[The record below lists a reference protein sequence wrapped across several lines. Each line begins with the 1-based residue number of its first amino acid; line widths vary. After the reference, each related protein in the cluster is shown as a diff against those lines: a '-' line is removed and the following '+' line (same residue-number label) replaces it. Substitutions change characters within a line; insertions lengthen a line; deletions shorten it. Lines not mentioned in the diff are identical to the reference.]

1 MTFKGEIQRFVFHLS
16 LKCMQQL
23 ARPDFFLAPS
33 TGLLVVLLQL
43 GQLLILLLLG
53 SASSGSRKRLH
64 ASRFFVSVLSR
75 CSSHSSLESSATSGF
90 KTHVH
95 IVANQ
100 IWFCIPDM
108 SLSYSFLYLTLSGH
122 LHFRTAQAY
131 PAPYSRSKREIS
143 PLHSQSSWVAYF
155 HWLYV
160 SPPSHSST
168 HASLASAPNTPV
180 HMLLV
185 ESLMIVLLPNPVCPS
200 SIFLTGFLQWFSSFM
215 KHCVLALLMPHHS
228 PVFLPWIT
236 GRTPAF
242 LPDQCRKGSHGR
254 KGQLKAHWALPHLLK
269 S

>member
-1 MTFKGEIQRFVFHLS
+1 MYAAACTSWLFSGSQHRAPGSPPTTRTATHPSLVRLRFLWLPLNVCTLPGS
-16 LKCMQQL
+16 LFLC
-23 ARPDFFLAPS
+23 FLAVPHTLPWRAQQPQVS
-33 TGLLVVLLQL
+33 KPTFTLLQT
-43 GQLLILLLLG
+43 
-53 SASSGSRKRLH
+53 R
-64 ASRFFVSVLSR
+64 
-75 CSSHSSLESSATSGF
+75 SGF
-90 KTHVH
+90 ASQTCPSA
-95 IVANQ
+95 IV
-100 IWFCIPDM
+100 FVPD
-108 SLSYSFLYLTLSGH
+108 SGQ
-122 LHFRTAQAY
+122 LHFRTTQAY

-180 HMLLV
+180 HTLLV

-215 KHCVLALLMPHHS
+215 KHCVLALLLPHHS

-269 S
+269 L